1 MPIKQADI
9 DRSINDNLR
18 RCRLYI
24 WRNYNGFGFTV
35 TSESQL
41 PPIITCVESNSPAAA
56 GGLNIQDYVLAV
68 NDTSTADVSHA
79 ELVAMVKNARD
90 TDASVE
96 LLVLHQDF
104 YRELKKVNRLF
115 DPKRAK
121 IIEAPRIMPINY
133 QTFPKHQPRTCLLRL
148 AKKEK
153 SFGFSIVGSSTS
165 TGLYIDEVCPNSVAS
180 NALLRENDR
189 IIEINDEFVD
199 DQQSEA
205 IKKKLVQAKK
215 AGFLKLYVIDMD
227 TYESFRSENI
237 PLSSNEYLHSS
248 SIRKAST
255 YSYNSEHQ
263 GNYQHFNVTPGRGRT
278 AGNGRKAQESA
289 GNWKQYSSWKLPDF
303 LPVDSDQL
311 PDKSNASTQTSTIGV
326 CYGDLTTQ
334 EADVIVVCSSSE
346 YLFKSICKAG
356 GDSVSNSYT
365 KQIKDNPDAPVITV
379 TAAGRIASKMI
390 YFLPWQS
397 NPDESI
403 LRKSIENFV
412 SVALEQAIQCNYRN
426 ITFPAIGCGGFG
438 CSIQFIARTMVE
450 NVHSKVKAHSMMVS
464 FVIQPDRKDI
474 YDEFKKQIDLLESPS
489 PSSKLR
495 IICATFGKGDIEAE
509 MGDITKQKVD
519 VIVGSTSSGILTDTI
534 INAAGKES
542 QLAYE
547 MEITNHPNSALIAI
561 PSGSLSCK
569 KIFFVKW
576 EPNDNEE
583 ILRQS
588 LIDLISIVVQNVIS
602 HKFTSIAFPA
612 IGCGKHACSV
622 DIVVQTMV
630 YEMKKHLI
638 QRKLSWRVKFVVN
651 ANQENVYDEFCKQVL
666 TTEDG
671 FHEATAYQLPAT
683 WEKSAEDKIRFTLST
698 KVHEYKSIVSNF
710 DQAMKGKYTNIIKIE
725 RIQNERWYMQYLAHS
740 KDFRKRLEM
749 NTEKR
754 LYHGC
759 PEQAANAIIADCF
772 NRSYAGVNGTVYGVG
787 VYFSSDAT
795 YSHGYT
801 KPNASGERCMF
812 LSRVLVGKTTKG
824 NSTMRTRPLG
834 FDSTTDEKHI
844 FVTYHDAQALAEY
857 LITYK

>member
-56 GGLNIQDYVLAV
+56 AGLNIQDYVLAV

-133 QTFPKHQPRTCLLRL
+133 QNFPKHQPRTCLLRL

-263 GNYQHFNVTPGRGRT
+263 
-278 AGNGRKAQESA
+278 ES
-289 GNWKQYSSWKLPDF
+289 
-303 LPVDSDQL
+303 DSDNDAL
-311 PDKSNASTQTSTIGV
+311 VSENDDDIPR
-326 CYGDLTTQ
+326 LT
-334 EADVIVVCSSSE
+334 DVIVVCSSSE

-365 KQIKDNPDAPVITV
+365 NQIKDNPDAPVITV
-379 TAAGRIASKMI
+379 TAAGRITSKMI

-412 SVALEQAIQCNYRN
+412 SVALEKAIQCKYRN

-450 NVHSKVKAHSMMVS
+450 YVYWKVKAHSMMVT
-464 FVIQPDRKDI
+464 FVIQPDRNDI
-474 YDEFKKQIDLLESPS
+474 YDEFKKHIDLLESPS

-495 IICATFGKGDIEAE
+495 IICAKFGEGDIEVE

>member
-1 MPIKQADI
+1 MTAAVKNADAI
-9 DRSINDNLR
+9 VRGNLR
-18 RCRLYI
+18 CCRLRRWTGYD
-24 WRNYNGFGFTV
+24 GFGFSV
-35 TSESQL
+35 KRVS
-41 PPIITCVESNSPAAA
+41 PPPHVIEYVESNSPAAA
-56 GGLNIQDYVLAV
+56 SGLNGNDAVLAV
-68 NDTSTADVSHA
+68 NDKDMTHTSYDELTTA
-79 ELVAMVKNARD
+79 LKKTRD
-90 TDASVE
+90 SDNYVD
-96 LLVLHQDF
+96 LLVINEKI
-104 YRELKKVNRLF
+104 YRRLQKKNQLINPRH
-115 DPKRAK
+115 AK
-121 IIEAPRIMPINY
+121 IIETPRTMPIDY
-133 QTFPKHQPRTCLLRL
+133 KDFKTQELF
-148 AKKEK
+148 
-153 SFGFSIVGSSTS
+153 TS
-165 TGLYIDEVCPNSVAS
+165 E
-180 NALLRENDR
+180 
-189 IIEINDEFVD
+189 
-199 DQQSEA
+199 
-205 IKKKLVQAKK
+205 
-215 AGFLKLYVIDMD
+215 
-227 TYESFRSENI
+227 
-237 PLSSNEYLHSS
+237 S
-248 SIRKAST
+248 SI
-255 YSYNSEHQ
+255 
-263 GNYQHFNVTPGRGRT
+263 
-278 AGNGRKAQESA
+278 
-289 GNWKQYSSWKLPDF
+289 
-303 LPVDSDQL
+303 SD
-311 PDKSNASTQTSTIGV
+311 D
-326 CYGDLTTQ
+326 DDDDDDD
-334 EADVIVVCSSSE
+334 DVIVVCSSSQ

-356 GDSVSNSYT
+356 GDSVSTSYNQ
-365 KQIKDNPDAPVITV
+365 QISENPDAPIIIVA
-379 TAAGRIASKMI
+379 TAGGIASKKI
-390 YFLPWQS
+390 YFLPWKADS
-397 NPDESI
+397 DEYV
-403 LRKSIENFV
+403 LCKSIKRFV
-412 SVALEQAIQCNYRN
+412 SLALKKAIEQNYRR
-426 ITFPAIGCGGFG
+426 IAFPAIGCGQFG
-438 CSIQFIARTMVE
+438 CSISLVADAMVGE
-450 NVHSKVKAHSMMVS
+450 VHRKSRIHDISVT
-464 FVIQPDRKDI
+464 FVIQPDRNDI

-495 IICATFGKGDIEAE
+495 IICATFGKGDIEVE